1 MKKKKIHFIINSRS
15 KNAII
20 QLTEQLQK
28 SSHWTNE
35 FDYFLWETQYKDHAL
50 ELAQKAIEDRTSGI
64 VACGG
69 DGTINEITGFLVE
82 TKTPL
87 GIIPLGSGNSIAR
100 HLKIPLNIEGA
111 LKVIENQNVINVNVG
126 SVNDFIFLSNMGVSF
141 DSNFINSYQSI
152 SSRGFYAYLK
162 AVFLALYE
170 YKTQKFSLYYQGI
183 KREVSPF
190 LLMVINTNQFGYD
203 FSISRESII
212 NDGKLELIIYK
223 KKSVWALFN
232 LFLASRFGL
241 KLSEKLLEI
250 IPITEVKI
258 KNVSN
263 NFLIQLDGE
272 INPISAEELSI
283 KIHPRGV
290 NIWVPH

>member
-111 LKVIENQNVINVNVG
+111 LKVIENQNVINVNAG

-152 SSRGFYAYLK
+152 PSRGFYAYLK

-190 LLMVINTNQFGYD
+190 LLMVVNTNQFGYD

-212 NDGKLELIIYK
+212 NDGKLELILYK

-290 NIWVPH
+290 NIWVPQ

>member
-1 MKKKKIHFIINSRS
+1 VKKKKIHFIINSRS

-152 SSRGFYAYLK
+152 PSRGFYAYLK

-190 LLMVINTNQFGYD
+190 LLMVVNTNQFGYD

-212 NDGKLELIIYK
+212 NDGKLELILYK

-290 NIWVPH
+290 NIWVSH

>member
-15 KNAII
+15 KNAIT

-111 LKVIENQNVINVNVG
+111 LKVIENQNVINVNAG

-152 SSRGFYAYLK
+152 PSRGFYAYLK

-190 LLMVINTNQFGYD
+190 LLMVVNTNQFGYD

-212 NDGKLELIIYK
+212 NDGKLELILYK

-250 IPITEVKI
+250 VPITEVKI

>member
-190 LLMVINTNQFGYD
+190 LLMVVNTNQFGYD

-250 IPITEVKI
+250 VPITEVKI

-290 NIWVPH
+290 NIWVPQ

>member
-1 MKKKKIHFIINSRS
+1 VKKKKIHFIINSRS
-15 KNAII
+15 KNAIT

-111 LKVIENQNVINVNVG
+111 LKVIENQNVINVNAG

-152 SSRGFYAYLK
+152 PSRGFYAYLK

-190 LLMVINTNQFGYD
+190 LLMVVNTNQFGYD

-250 IPITEVKI
+250 VPITEVKI

-290 NIWVPH
+290 NIWVPQ

>member
-1 MKKKKIHFIINSRS
+1 
-15 KNAII
+15 
-20 QLTEQLQK
+20 
-28 SSHWTNE
+28 
-35 FDYFLWETQYKDHAL
+35 
-50 ELAQKAIEDRTSGI
+50 
-64 VACGG
+64 
-69 DGTINEITGFLVE
+69 
-82 TKTPL
+82 
-87 GIIPLGSGNSIAR
+87 
-100 HLKIPLNIEGA
+100 
-111 LKVIENQNVINVNVG
+111 
-126 SVNDFIFLSNMGVSF
+126 
-141 DSNFINSYQSI
+141 
-152 SSRGFYAYLK
+152 
-162 AVFLALYE
+162 LALYE

-190 LLMVINTNQFGYD
+190 LLMVVNTNQFGYD

-212 NDGKLELIIYK
+212 NDGKLELILYK

-232 LFLASRFGL
+232 LFLVSRFGL

-250 IPITEVKI
+250 VPITEVKI

>member
-15 KNAII
+15 KNAIT

-111 LKVIENQNVINVNVG
+111 LKVIENQNVINVNAG

-152 SSRGFYAYLK
+152 PSRGFYAYLK

-190 LLMVINTNQFGYD
+190 LLMVVNTNQFGYD

-212 NDGKLELIIYK
+212 NDGKLELILYK

-290 NIWVPH
+290 NIWVSH

>member
-15 KNAII
+15 KNAIT

-100 HLKIPLNIEGA
+100 HLKIPLNIEEA
-111 LKVIENQNVINVNVG
+111 LKVIENQNVINVNAG

-152 SSRGFYAYLK
+152 PSRGFFAYLK

-190 LLMVINTNQFGYD
+190 LLMVVNTNQFGYD

-212 NDGKLELIIYK
+212 NDGKLELILYK

-250 IPITEVKI
+250 VPITEVKI

-290 NIWVPH
+290 NIWVPQ

>member
-15 KNAII
+15 KNAIT

-190 LLMVINTNQFGYD
+190 LLMVVNTNQFGYD

-212 NDGKLELIIYK
+212 NDGKLELILYK

-250 IPITEVKI
+250 VPITEVKI

-290 NIWVPH
+290 NIWVPQ

>member
-20 QLTEQLQK
+20 QLTGQLQK

-190 LLMVINTNQFGYD
+190 LLMVVNTNQFGYD

-250 IPITEVKI
+250 VPITEVKI

-290 NIWVPH
+290 NIWVPQ

>member
-20 QLTEQLQK
+20 QLTGQLQK

-111 LKVIENQNVINVNVG
+111 LKVIENQNVINVNAG

-190 LLMVINTNQFGYD
+190 LLMVVNTNQFGYD

-212 NDGKLELIIYK
+212 NDGKLELILYK

-250 IPITEVKI
+250 VPITEVKI

-290 NIWVPH
+290 NIWVPQ

>member
-15 KNAII
+15 KNAIT

-111 LKVIENQNVINVNVG
+111 LKVIENQNVINVNAG

-152 SSRGFYAYLK
+152 PSRGFYAYLK
-162 AVFLALYE
+162 AVFFALYE

-190 LLMVINTNQFGYD
+190 LLMVVNTNQFGYD

-212 NDGKLELIIYK
+212 NDGKLELILYK

-250 IPITEVKI
+250 VPITEVKI

-290 NIWVPH
+290 NIWVPQ

>member
-111 LKVIENQNVINVNVG
+111 LKVIENQNVINVNAG

-152 SSRGFYAYLK
+152 PSRGFYAYLK

-190 LLMVINTNQFGYD
+190 LLMVVNTNQFGYD

-212 NDGKLELIIYK
+212 NDGKLELILYK

-232 LFLASRFGL
+232 LFLVSRFGL

-290 NIWVPH
+290 NIWVPQ

>member
-15 KNAII
+15 KNAIT

-28 SSHWTNE
+28 SSHWTNK

-100 HLKIPLNIEGA
+100 HLKIPLNIEEA
-111 LKVIENQNVINVNVG
+111 LKVIENQNVINVNAG

-152 SSRGFYAYLK
+152 PSRGFYAYLK
-162 AVFLALYE
+162 ALFLALYE

-190 LLMVINTNQFGYD
+190 LLMVVNTNQFGYD

-212 NDGKLELIIYK
+212 NDGKLELILYK

-250 IPITEVKI
+250 VPITEVKI

-290 NIWVPH
+290 NIWVPQ

>member
-20 QLTEQLQK
+20 QLTGQLQK

-111 LKVIENQNVINVNVG
+111 LKVIENQNVINVNAG

>member
-15 KNAII
+15 KNAIT

-111 LKVIENQNVINVNVG
+111 LKVIENQNVINVNAG

-152 SSRGFYAYLK
+152 PSRGFYAYLK
-162 AVFLALYE
+162 AVFLALYK

-190 LLMVINTNQFGYD
+190 LLMVVNTNQFGYD

-212 NDGKLELIIYK
+212 NDGKLELILYK

-250 IPITEVKI
+250 VPITEVKI

-290 NIWVPH
+290 NIWVPQ

>member
-1 MKKKKIHFIINSRS
+1 VKKKKIHFIINSRS

-20 QLTEQLQK
+20 QLTGQLQK

-111 LKVIENQNVINVNVG
+111 LKVIENQNVINVNAG

-152 SSRGFYAYLK
+152 PSRGFYAYLK

-190 LLMVINTNQFGYD
+190 LLMVVNTNQFGYD

-212 NDGKLELIIYK
+212 NDGKLELILYK

-232 LFLASRFGL
+232 LFLVSRFGL

-250 IPITEVKI
+250 VPITEVKI

-290 NIWVPH
+290 NIWVPQ

>member
-15 KNAII
+15 KNAIT

-152 SSRGFYAYLK
+152 PSRGFYAYLK

-190 LLMVINTNQFGYD
+190 LLMVVNTNQFGYD

-212 NDGKLELIIYK
+212 NDGKLELILYK

>member
-50 ELAQKAIEDRTSGI
+50 ELAQKAIEDRTSAI

-111 LKVIENQNVINVNVG
+111 LKVIENQNVINVNAG

-152 SSRGFYAYLK
+152 PSRGFYAYLK

-190 LLMVINTNQFGYD
+190 LLMVVNTNQFGYD

-212 NDGKLELIIYK
+212 NDGKLELILYK

-290 NIWVPH
+290 NIWVSH

>member
-15 KNAII
+15 KNAIT

-111 LKVIENQNVINVNVG
+111 LKVIENQNVINVNAG

-152 SSRGFYAYLK
+152 PSRGFFAYLK

-190 LLMVINTNQFGYD
+190 LLMVVNTNQFGYD

-212 NDGKLELIIYK
+212 NDGKLELILYK

-250 IPITEVKI
+250 VPITEVKI

-290 NIWVPH
+290 NIWVPQ

>member
-190 LLMVINTNQFGYD
+190 LLMVVNTNQFGYD

-212 NDGKLELIIYK
+212 NDGKLELILYK

-232 LFLASRFGL
+232 LFLVSRFGL

-250 IPITEVKI
+250 VPITEVKI

-290 NIWVPH
+290 KIWVPH

>member
-15 KNAII
+15 KNAIT

-28 SSHWTNE
+28 SSYWTNE

-50 ELAQKAIEDRTSGI
+50 ELAQKAIEDGTSGI

-111 LKVIENQNVINVNVG
+111 LKVIENQNVINVNAG

-141 DSNFINSYQSI
+141 DSYFINSYQSI
-152 SSRGFYAYLK
+152 PSRGFYAYFV

-170 YKTQKFSLYYQGI
+170 YKTQQFSLYYQGI

-190 LLMVINTNQFGYD
+190 LLMVVNTNQFGYD
-203 FSISRESII
+203 FSISRKSIM
-212 NDGKLELIIYK
+212 NDGKFELILYK

-241 KLSEKLLEI
+241 KLSRKLLEI

-258 KNVSN
+258 KNVSK

-272 INPISAEELSI
+272 INSISAEELSI

-290 NIWVPH
+290 NIWAPQ

>member
-82 TKTPL
+82 TKIPL

-111 LKVIENQNVINVNVG
+111 LKVIENQNVINVNAG

-190 LLMVINTNQFGYD
+190 LLMVVNTNQFGYD

>member
-20 QLTEQLQK
+20 QLTGQLQK

-82 TKTPL
+82 TKIPL

>member
-82 TKTPL
+82 TKIPL

-190 LLMVINTNQFGYD
+190 LLMVVNTNQFGYD

-223 KKSVWALFN
+223 KKSIWALFN

>member
-15 KNAII
+15 KNAIT

-190 LLMVINTNQFGYD
+190 LLMVVNTNQFGYD

-212 NDGKLELIIYK
+212 NDGKLELILYK

-232 LFLASRFGL
+232 LFLVSRFGL

-250 IPITEVKI
+250 VPITEVKI

-290 NIWVPH
+290 NIWVPQ

>member
-15 KNAII
+15 KNAIT

-100 HLKIPLNIEGA
+100 HLKIPLNIEEA
-111 LKVIENQNVINVNVG
+111 LKVIENQNVINVNAG

-152 SSRGFYAYLK
+152 PSRGFYAYLK
-162 AVFLALYE
+162 ALFLALYE

-190 LLMVINTNQFGYD
+190 LLMVVNTNQFGYD

-212 NDGKLELIIYK
+212 NDGKLELILYK

-250 IPITEVKI
+250 VPITEVKI

-290 NIWVPH
+290 NIWVPQ